1 MMSGISYIFAFRP
14 YTVAEVPAASAG
26 TNAASE
32 AVAPVVEE
40 AKDVAE
46 AESFFRHV
54 ERDWHRAV
62 RDAG

>member
-1 MMSGISYIFAFRP
+1 MSGISYIFAFGP

-32 AVAPVVEE
+32 AVAPDVEE

-46 AESFFRHV
+46 AESCFQHV
-54 ERDWHRAV
+54 ERDWYMAV
-62 RDAG
+62 RDTG